1 MHLHSLS
8 RIFTMDSQ
16 PSCLGQLVER
26 LAQEPEVSGS
36 IPGPAAFVSAS
47 ADSRRAVV
55 SYWRKYLHIV
65 LVNSIGGQSLSRSSV
80 VR

>member
-16 PSCLGQLVER
+16 LSHVGQWVER

-36 IPGPAAFVSAS
+36 IPGPATFVSPS
-47 ADSRRAVV
+47 ADSSRAVV
-55 SYWRKYLHIV
+55 SYWQKHLPIV
-65 LVNSIGGQSLSRSSV
+65 LQCSS
-80 VR
+80 